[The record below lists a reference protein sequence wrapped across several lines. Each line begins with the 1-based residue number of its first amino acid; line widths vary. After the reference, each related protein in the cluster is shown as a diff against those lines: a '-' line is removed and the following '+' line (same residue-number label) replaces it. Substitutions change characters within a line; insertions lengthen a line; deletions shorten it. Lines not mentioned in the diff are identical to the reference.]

1 MEHLNIWAIEWMS
14 GVRGVEQDQRKI
26 DIQELTT
33 QLDDIE
39 ASTKL

>member
-1 MEHLNIWAIEWMS
+1 MIEWALGM
-14 GVRGVEQDQRKI
+14 EQDQRKI